1 VEEHTN
7 LAFRSWDD
15 ICKPPEQGGLG
26 IRDTRLINNCFIIRS
41 AWNIATNKNIV
52 AILKAKYY
60 PDNTFWTASNT
71 TFYICLLVLYIAS
84 KHHIHSNAIL
94 QIHNGNSSTWY
105 SSWTENWEHT
115 PSSLVNEVVLD
126 MIRVKH

>member
-71 TFYICLLVLYIAS
+71 TFIFVYWS
-84 KHHIHSNAIL
+84 SIL
-94 QIHNGNSSTWY
+94 QVNITFTPMPFYKFTMETPPHGIHLGLRIGNIY
-105 SSWTENWEHT
+105 
-115 PSSLVNEVVLD
+115 
-126 MIRVKH
+126 MIII